1 MKELKPIDKVYLED
15 YDLYVKKYLTLA
27 EIQNIVD
34 NIMQFD
40 TWAEREKTK
49 NLMIFIY
56 ATGIGQNEDKVNEID
71 YELYVEN
78 GVFTAV
84 RHAVENTHLI
94 ESALRYSES
103 TMRAL
108 YQIVDHLPEL
118 LQPIEKVVN
127 ERVKKAVTKRG
138 TNKSAKK

>member
-56 ATGIGQNEDKVNEID
+56 ATGIGQNEEEVNKID
-71 YELYVEN
+71 YDLYAEN
-78 GVFTAV
+78 GVFKAINTII
-84 RHAVENTHLI
+84 ENVDLI
-94 ESALRYSES
+94 DEGLKYSES

-108 YQIVDHLPEL
+108 YQISEHLPEL
-118 LQPIEKVVN
+118 LKPIEKVVN
-127 ERVKKAVTKRG
+127 ERTKKAVTKRG
-138 TNKSAKK
+138 TNKPTKK